1 MRYFIQ
7 WRGYFTNKSTD
18 FFNEI
23 ILAKSSKN
31 DYFCIQILVMV
42 SIFDDMTQVT
52 EAEVQRM
59 LPLVDEQR
67 RNEALRYKHLFGQFA
82 CLKSWLM
89 LKELLKPL
97 GITNLKMDQNEH
109 GKPYLTHHPE
119 VHFNLSHCKNGIA
132 VVVDLSPIGIDIE
145 SFRRDNL
152 ALVRKTMNPAEAEWI
167 RSSSDP
173 VEAFTQYWTKKEAVV
188 KLRGTGITDDLHHVL
203 DGVGYQLETHLNR
216 EKRYAWSVAYSQ

>member
-1 MRYFIQ
+1 
-7 WRGYFTNKSTD
+7 
-18 FFNEI
+18 
-23 ILAKSSKN
+23 
-31 DYFCIQILVMV
+31 MV

-89 LKELLKPL
+89 LKELLAPL
-97 GITNLKMDQNEH
+97 GIHDLKMDFNEH
-109 GKPYLTHHPE
+109 GKPFLVHHPE

-132 VVVDLSPIGIDIE
+132 AVVDLSPVGIDIE
-145 SFRRDNL
+145 SFRKGNL
-152 ALVRKTMNPAEAEWI
+152 ALINRTMNPMEAEWI

-173 VEAFTQYWTKKEAVV
+173 IETFTQYWTKKEAVV
-188 KLRGTGITDDLHHVL
+188 KLRGTGIVDDLHHAL
-203 DGVGYQLETHLNR
+203 NGDGYRLETHINR
-216 EKRYAWSVAYSQ
+216 EKRYAYSIAFSQIP